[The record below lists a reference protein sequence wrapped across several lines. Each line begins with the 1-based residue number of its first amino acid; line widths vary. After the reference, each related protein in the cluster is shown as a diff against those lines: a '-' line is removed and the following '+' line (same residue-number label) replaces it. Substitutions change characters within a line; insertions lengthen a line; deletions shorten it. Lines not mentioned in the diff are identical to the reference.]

1 MWYLL
6 YDHNDKDFQL
16 FRGDAPNSTTHLW
29 FNLTYSDTMFDNA
42 CNYKHDVHTWISDEL
57 DNTFIF
63 HSFPSKPTQNEVI
76 VAIHSHPELFI

>member
-16 FRGDAPNSTTHLW
+16 FHDDASNSTTYIW

-42 CNYKHDVHTWISDEL
+42 CYYEHDVDTWIEKEI
-57 DNTFIF
+57 DNAFIL
-63 HSFPSKPTQNEVI
+63 HSFPSKPTQDEVI
-76 VAIHSHPELFI
+76 VAIHSHPELLI